1 MKFSSLLPMAL
12 FALTIAMVVRANDQQ
27 MQQAA
32 MNAAVCLLAIRA
44 GSTDRRSDLQ
54 AHHKSLVFGS
64 FGRVS
69 WLAFFAA
76 ANVLGGNNAI
86 VSRNFFGGTLGDLD
100 YGACAGS
107 DGGRWSMDHR
117 DLIQG
122 R

>member
-64 FGRVS
+64 FGDLVCCADRTQS
-69 WLAFFAA
+69 AC
-76 ANVLGGNNAI
+76 LGCH
-86 VSRNFFGGTLGDLD
+86 SSLPRT
-100 YGACAGS
+100 Y
-107 DGGRWSMDHR
+107 
-117 DLIQG
+117 
-122 R
+122 